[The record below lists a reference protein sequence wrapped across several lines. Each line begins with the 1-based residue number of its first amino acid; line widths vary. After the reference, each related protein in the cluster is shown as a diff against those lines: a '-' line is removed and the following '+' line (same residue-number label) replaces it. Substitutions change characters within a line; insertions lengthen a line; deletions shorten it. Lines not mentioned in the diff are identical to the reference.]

1 MATRVIDDTK
11 LNNIAVAIQA
21 KDNGGQMTVDQM
33 PTRIASIPTGE
44 SIVQNPALALMDW
57 EGTILKEYSKE
68 DALALT
74 ELPAPSSLS
83 KYADV
88 DHELL
93 LFQEWN
99 WSLAD
104 IKTFVQNR
112 PDERLLVVAIYT
124 TTDGQDHNYWDNPR
138 LEGDPKAIV
147 MQKRATAY
155 VNRDEFKDC
164 KKLKYINI
172 PKNTTYIGQGAFNNC
187 NSLKF
192 IGIPDGFTS
201 LIRNIFSSCSSL
213 KNISLPRGLSSF
225 GTYGFST
232 CYLESIVLPDTLTD
246 LNNYTFN
253 NCTPLKKLIVPD
265 SITTFGTSLFQG
277 CTKLMYVNTPT
288 NLSEIAYRC
297 FRDCYALESF
307 ALPETLASVE
317 EEVFKSCFCLTKMA
331 IPESVTIIKSSAFD
345 NCRNLCDFVLFGKP
359 ELSDV
364 NAFTN
369 THANLLFYVP
379 RENLSWF
386 ETATNWSTY
395 YANNKIVVIEEHI
408 SYLES
413 IGINVDDYKEVS
425 P

>member
-1 MATRVIDDTK
+1 MAIRTIDDSI
-11 LNNIAVAIQA
+11 LQGIAEAIQA
-21 KDNGGQMTVDQM
+21 KDSGGKMYDTEM
-33 PTRIASIPTGE
+33 RGRIEAIPTGE
-44 SIVQNPALALMDW
+44 PIVQNPVLALMDW

-88 DHELL
+88 DHEFL

-99 WSLAD
+99 WSPAD

-124 TTDGQDHNYWDNPR
+124 TIDGQDHNYWDNPR

-155 VNRDEFKDC
+155 VGKGEFKDC

-201 LIRNIFSSCSSL
+201 LIRESFSGCSSL

-225 GTYGFST
+225 GEYVFST
-232 CYLESIVLPDTLTD
+232 SYLESIVLPDPLTN
-246 LNNYTFN
+246 LNHYAFN
-253 NCTPLKKLIVPD
+253 HCTPLKKLIVPD
-265 SITTFGTSLFQG
+265 SITTFGTALFLG
-277 CTKLMYVNTPT
+277 CTSLTYVNTPT
-288 NLSEIAYRC
+288 NLSEIAYKC
-297 FRDCYALESF
+297 FKDCYALESF

-317 EEVFKSCFCLTKMA
+317 TEVFRSCFSLTKMA
-331 IPESVTIIKSSAFD
+331 IPESVTIIKSSAFYD
-345 NCRNLCDFVLFGKP
+345 CRNLCDFVLFGKP
-359 ELSDV
+359 ELSNVD
-364 NAFTN
+364 AFTN

-379 RENLSWF
+379 RVNLSWF

-395 YANNKIVVIEEHI
+395 YANNKIVAIEEHI

-425 P
+425 A

>member
-1 MATRVIDDTK
+1 MATRVIDDSK
-11 LNNIAVAIQA
+11 LQDIAVAIQG
-21 KDNGGQMTVDQM
+21 KDGGSTMTVDQM
-33 PTRIASIPTGE
+33 PTRIASIPMGE
-44 SIVQNPALALMDW
+44 PIVQNPVLVLMDW

-88 DHELL
+88 DHEFL

-155 VNRDEFKDC
+155 VNRDEFRDC

-172 PKNTTYIGQGAFNNC
+172 PKNTTYIGQSAFNNC

-192 IGIPDGFTS
+192 IGISDGFTS
-201 LIRNIFSSCSSL
+201 LIRDSFSTCSSL

-225 GTYGFST
+225 GAYVFSSS
-232 CYLESIVLPDTLTD
+232 YLESIVLPDTLTNLD
-246 LNNYTFN
+246 GYVFT
-253 NCTPLKKLIVPD
+253 NCISLKKLIVPD
-265 SITTFGTSLFQG
+265 SITTFGTSSFMG
-277 CTKLMYVNTPT
+277 CNKLMYVNTPT

-297 FRDCYALESF
+297 FRDCYVLESF

-317 EEVFKSCFCLTKMA
+317 EEVFRSCFCLTKMA
-331 IPESVTIIKSSAFD
+331 IPESVTIIKSSAFYD
-345 NCRNLCDFVLFGKP
+345 CRNLCDFVLFGKP

-364 NAFTN
+364 NAFKN

-395 YANNKIVVIEEHI
+395 YANNKIVAIEEHI

-413 IGINVDDYKEVS
+413 IGINVDDYKEVAA
-425 P
+425 